1 MFLTSQTTFVVCLWM
16 DFQNYHCSFYYKA
29 LTFVIGFLF
38 ATLMKTGTVSTD
50 IIMWFF
56 TLGEFVQ
63 SNESK
68 HLIHSFTS
76 NHSRTILCSTLEF
89 RSIQLVCNIADFK
102 ISPANIVIRPSS
114 LCIAAVLFTVFLSL
128 SVLFAVS

>member
-16 DFQNYHCSFYYKA
+16 DSQKCHWSFYYKA

-38 ATLMKTGTVSTD
+38 ATIMKTGTISTD

-63 SNESK
+63 SNKSK
-68 HLIHSFTS
+68 QLIHSLTQQS
-76 NHSRTILCSTLEF
+76 EQDYITQYSG
-89 RSIQLVCNIADFK
+89 
-102 ISPANIVIRPSS
+102 IR
-114 LCIAAVLFTVFLSL
+114 ID
-128 SVLFAVS
+128 